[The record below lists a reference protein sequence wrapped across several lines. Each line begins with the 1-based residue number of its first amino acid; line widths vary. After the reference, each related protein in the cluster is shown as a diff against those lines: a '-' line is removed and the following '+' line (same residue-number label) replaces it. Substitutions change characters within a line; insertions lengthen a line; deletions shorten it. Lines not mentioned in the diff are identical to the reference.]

1 MNNEVRFNIK
11 LNIDGK
17 DKLVTVTT
25 AVDNLKHVVSSV
37 NEAAKDLEKDLIN
50 TNQITEA
57 WNNVTNALQQFS
69 GTLNSLTAESR
80 SFGGAMAAANT
91 MAGKGGDDFAHLK
104 EQVAGLSHVVPV
116 ARDELANGLYQ
127 VISNGV
133 PEDNWISYLKQ
144 SAEASVGGI
153 ADLGEVV
160 KVTSTVIK
168 NYGLEWSD
176 AGAIQDKIQL
186 TAKNG
191 VTSFEQM
198 AQALPRV
205 TANAATLGVSIDEL
219 MASFATLTGVSGNT
233 AEVSTQLAAIFT
245 ALINPSSE
253 ATEMAQQMGI
263 QFDAAAIKAAG
274 GMQQFLV
281 SLNDSVKQF
290 STSSGM
296 LEQEIYGKL
305 FGSAESLRA
314 ITPLVGNLADA
325 FQKNVEGMADS
336 AGTIKDAFGSMGST
350 GSAQLQLLQNKLAAF
365 SDFATTVFG
374 PILPAL
380 NIAAQ
385 VSLTATSVMSLC
397 RSFSALG
404 ITTKAASFLMQAFGP
419 IVQVCSATMRGAAVS
434 ATTLK
439 LAIKGLMISTGVGIA
454 IVALTEAISAFMAK
468 SDAAKL
474 SAEDMADGIKST
486 GDAADDVKEAY
497 DSSLK
502 STYSDLMEKYEK
514 LKAGWKS
521 LSTEQQKTAWIKQ
534 NQSAFHD
541 LRLKIDDVADAEN
554 IFNKKTNAVVDAFKQ
569 RAMAAAYAAKL
580 TALYQKQIALLDK
593 KQKTTK
599 DIADDAKRG
608 GRNAKEGDLIP
619 EGWRNER
626 YGKVGNDGI
635 WRFSK
640 VGAER
645 YSGTNTTGNK
655 QVGGIDKELNSINR
669 QIDDTQ
675 KQLSGRLKSASNFI
689 TADTPQRSTI
699 STNTTPSPKT
709 DNTPKTHLEELQSQ
723 LKKAQDELGNA
734 TTIEAKIK
742 ADAKVKD
749 IQGEIDEATK
759 GKVTIGAQVDSSYIV
774 QGSDADKRLSR
785 NNAQQRIDRIKQDY
799 DIGIVTDKTD
809 AQRDIDDINKQL
821 TEMGLKPIEVH
832 WETHTEELQRQLQ
845 DAQREFDNATTI
857 EAKLKASAKLA
868 DLQAQIDTET
878 KGRLTIAADVEP
890 SYIEQGS
897 IADKRQS
904 YSNAQTKASR
914 IQQDFEIGIIGKDE
928 AEKQIEDL
936 NNQLSKLGKSVK
948 PIKLDPSSMVKTDG
962 FSKVMGDIKEGW
974 GDIQGVGGGI
984 QSITDALD
992 GNKNAWQA
1000 LSGVI
1005 NGFISVAE
1013 GIQGIVQ
1020 FVNMLTT
1027 ATQAKSAA
1035 TTADTA
1041 VTAANTAVTT
1051 TNTAAKAGE
1060 AITNVTASGAKLP
1073 FPANIAAIAAGVAAV
1088 VAALA
1093 MISGAFADGGVVG
1106 GNSPSGDKL
1115 LARVNSGEMILN
1127 AAQQARLFAIADGTA
1142 AYGASAQ
1149 IAANFAQGV
1158 ALPSVSVQ
1166 TDRLLGIMADGGGN
1180 QPKTVEWRLR
1190 GRDIVASIAN
1200 ETRSNRKR
1208 SNIRIK

>member
-1 MNNEVRFNIK
+1 M
-11 LNIDGK
+11 GK
-17 DKLVTVTT
+17 TI
-25 AVDNLKHVVSSV
+25 SV
-37 NEAAKDLEKDLIN
+37 
-50 TNQITEA
+50 
-57 WNNVTNALQQFS
+57 
-69 GTLNSLTAESR
+69 
-80 SFGGAMAAANT
+80 
-91 MAGKGGDDFAHLK
+91 
-104 EQVAGLSHVVPV
+104 
-116 ARDELANGLYQ
+116 
-127 VISNGV
+127 
-133 PEDNWISYLKQ
+133 
-144 SAEASVGGI
+144 
-153 ADLGEVV
+153 
-160 KVTSTVIK
+160 
-168 NYGLEWSD
+168 
-176 AGAIQDKIQL
+176 
-186 TAKNG
+186 
-191 VTSFEQM
+191 SFEITDKGSF
-198 AQALPRV
+198 RKV
-205 TANAATLGVSIDEL
+205 TANAEELGRAVRDVQDEAQNARREIIKWAETSQALDVMQNAISELQGVMTDLTSAYQVQLVAETQLQTIMRQRMGANDEMIQSVKDLCSAQQELGVIGDEVQL
-219 MASFATLTGVSGNT
+219 SG
-233 AEVSTQLAAIFT
+233 
-245 ALINPSSE
+245 
-253 ATEMAQQMGI
+253 AQQMATFLKSKQSLDVLIPAMNNLIAQQNGLNATNQDAVSIGNMMGKAMQGQVEVLQRVGI
-263 QFDAAAIKAAG
+263 TFTDAQKQVLQFGTESERAAMLAQVITDNVGNMNAELAKTDAGKWKQTDNYLGDIKEQLGGMVQQFAPTITFLSQATIAASGIGKLATSFYSVGKALGIVKAAG
-274 GMQQFLV
+274 IAWNATAIRM
-281 SLNDSVKQF
+281 
-290 STSSGM
+290 
-296 LEQEIYGKL
+296 
-305 FGSAESLRA
+305 SAL
-314 ITPLVGNLADA
+314 
-325 FQKNVEGMADS
+325 
-336 AGTIKDAFGSMGST
+336 
-350 GSAQLQLLQNKLAAF
+350 
-365 SDFATTVFG
+365 ATT
-374 PILPAL
+374 
-380 NIAAQ
+380 
-385 VSLTATSVMSLC
+385 
-397 RSFSALG
+397 
-404 ITTKAASFLMQAFGP
+404 
-419 IVQVCSATMRGAAVS
+419 CSASMRGAAVS
-434 ATTLK
+434 ATTLR
-439 LAIKGLMISTGVGIA
+439 LAIQGLMISTGVGIA

-878 KGRLTIAADVEP
+878 KGRLTIAADVDP

-1115 LARVNSGEMILN
+1115 LVRVNSGEMILN

-1166 TDRLLGIMADGGGN
+1166 TDRLQGIMADGGGN

-1208 SNIRIK
+1208 SNIRLK

>member
-1 MNNEVRFNIK
+1 M
-11 LNIDGK
+11 GK
-17 DKLVTVTT
+17 TI
-25 AVDNLKHVVSSV
+25 SV
-37 NEAAKDLEKDLIN
+37 
-50 TNQITEA
+50 
-57 WNNVTNALQQFS
+57 
-69 GTLNSLTAESR
+69 
-80 SFGGAMAAANT
+80 
-91 MAGKGGDDFAHLK
+91 
-104 EQVAGLSHVVPV
+104 
-116 ARDELANGLYQ
+116 
-127 VISNGV
+127 
-133 PEDNWISYLKQ
+133 
-144 SAEASVGGI
+144 
-153 ADLGEVV
+153 
-160 KVTSTVIK
+160 
-168 NYGLEWSD
+168 
-176 AGAIQDKIQL
+176 
-186 TAKNG
+186 
-191 VTSFEQM
+191 SFEITDKGSF
-198 AQALPRV
+198 RKV
-205 TANAATLGVSIDEL
+205 TANAEELGRAVRDVQDEAQNARREIIKWAETSQALDVMQNAISELQGVMTDLTSAYQVQLVAETQLQTIMRQRMGANDEMIQSVKDLCSAQQELGVIGDEVQL
-219 MASFATLTGVSGNT
+219 SG
-233 AEVSTQLAAIFT
+233 
-245 ALINPSSE
+245 
-253 ATEMAQQMGI
+253 AQQMATFLKSKQSLDVLIPAMNNLIAQQNGLNATNQDAVSIGNMMGKAMQGQVEVLQRVGI
-263 QFDAAAIKAAG
+263 TFTDAQKQVLQFGTESERAAMLAQVITDNVGNMNAELAKTDAGKWKQTDNYLGDIKEQLGGMVQQFAPTITFLSQATIAASGIGKLATSFYSVGKALGIVKAAG
-274 GMQQFLV
+274 IAWNATAIRM
-281 SLNDSVKQF
+281 
-290 STSSGM
+290 
-296 LEQEIYGKL
+296 
-305 FGSAESLRA
+305 SAL
-314 ITPLVGNLADA
+314 
-325 FQKNVEGMADS
+325 
-336 AGTIKDAFGSMGST
+336 
-350 GSAQLQLLQNKLAAF
+350 
-365 SDFATTVFG
+365 ATT
-374 PILPAL
+374 
-380 NIAAQ
+380 
-385 VSLTATSVMSLC
+385 
-397 RSFSALG
+397 
-404 ITTKAASFLMQAFGP
+404 
-419 IVQVCSATMRGAAVS
+419 CSASMRGAAVS
-434 ATTLK
+434 ATTLR
-439 LAIKGLMISTGVGIA
+439 LAIQGLMISTGVGIA

-580 TALYQKQIALLDK
+580 TALYKKQIALLDE

-655 QVGGIDKELNSINR
+655 KIGGVDKELNSINR

-857 EAKLKASAKLA
+857 EAKLKESAKLA

-1166 TDRLLGIMADGGGN
+1166 TDRLQGIMADGGGN

>member
-1 MNNEVRFNIK
+1 MPKEVSFVIR
-11 LNIDGK
+11 LD
-17 DKLVTVTT
+17 DKGTFKKVTVDAEELGR
-25 AVDNLKHVVSSV
+25 AVRSVQDESEKAKRTIISWSEVSQAFDVLQNAISELQGVMTDLTSAYQVQLVAETQLQTIMRQRMGANDEMIQSV
-37 NEAAKDLEKDLIN
+37 KDLCS
-50 TNQITEA
+50 A
-57 WNNVTNALQQFS
+57 QQ
-69 GTLNSLTAESR
+69 E
-80 SFGGAMAAANT
+80 
-91 MAGKGGDDFAHLK
+91 
-104 EQVAGLSHVVPV
+104 
-116 ARDELANGLYQ
+116 
-127 VISNGV
+127 
-133 PEDNWISYLKQ
+133 
-144 SAEASVGGI
+144 
-153 ADLGEVV
+153 
-160 KVTSTVIK
+160 
-168 NYGLEWSD
+168 
-176 AGAIQDKIQL
+176 
-186 TAKNG
+186 
-191 VTSFEQM
+191 
-198 AQALPRV
+198 
-205 TANAATLGVSIDEL
+205 LGVIGDEVQL
-219 MASFATLTGVSGNT
+219 SG
-233 AEVSTQLAAIFT
+233 
-245 ALINPSSE
+245 
-253 ATEMAQQMGI
+253 AQQMATFLKSKQSLDVLIPAMNNLIAQQNGLNATNQDAVSIGNMMGKAMQGQVEVLQRVGI
-263 QFDAAAIKAAG
+263 TFTDAQKQVLQFGTESERAAMLAQVITDNVGNMNAELAKTDAGKWKQTENYLGDIKEQLGAMVQQYAPTITFLSQATIAA
-274 GMQQFLV
+274 
-281 SLNDSVKQF
+281 
-290 STSSGM
+290 SG
-296 LEQEIYGKL
+296 IGKL
-305 FGSAESLRA
+305 ATSFYSVGKAMGITKA
-314 ITPLVGNLADA
+314 IAVAWNAVCSTL
-325 FQKNVEGMADS
+325 S
-336 AGTIKDAFGSMGST
+336 ST
-350 GSAQLQLLQNKLAAF
+350 GLR
-365 SDFATTVFG
+365 
-374 PILPAL
+374 L
-380 NIAAQ
+380 NAI
-385 VSLTATSVMSLC
+385 
-397 RSFSALG
+397 
-404 ITTKAASFLMQAFGP
+404 IK
-419 IVQVCSATMRGAAVS
+419 VCSATMRGVAVS
-434 ATTLK
+434 ANTLK
-439 LAIKGLMISTGVGIA
+439 LAIQGLMISTGAGIA

-474 SAEDMADGIKST
+474 SAEEMADGMKST

-502 STYSDLMEKYEK
+502 STYSDLMAKYEK

-534 NQSAFHD
+534 NQGAFHD
-541 LRLKIDDVADAEN
+541 LRLKINDVTEAEN
-554 IFNKKTNAVVDAFKQ
+554 IFNKKTDAVVDAFKQ

-689 TADTPQRSTI
+689 TADTPQRST
-699 STNTTPSPKT
+699 TPTKTTPSPKT
-709 DNTPKTHLEELQSQ
+709 DNTPKTHIEKLQDQ
-723 LKKAQDELGNA
+723 LKKEQEKLGNA

-878 KGRLTIAADVEP
+878 KGRLTIAADVDP

-962 FSKVMGDIKEGW
+962 FSKVMDNIKDGW
-974 GDIQGVGGGI
+974 GGIQGIGGGI
-984 QSITDALD
+984 QGITDALD

-1005 NGFISVAE
+1005 NGFISIAE

-1158 ALPSVSVQ
+1158 VLPSVSVQ
-1166 TDRLLGIMADGGGN
+1166 TDRLQGIMADGGGN

-1208 SNIRIK
+1208 SNIRLK